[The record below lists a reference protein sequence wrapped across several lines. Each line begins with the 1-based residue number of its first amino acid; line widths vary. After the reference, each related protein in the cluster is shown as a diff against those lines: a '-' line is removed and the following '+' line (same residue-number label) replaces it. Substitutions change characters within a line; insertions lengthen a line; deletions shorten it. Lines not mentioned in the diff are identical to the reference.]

1 MKKFFLLLWPLAA
14 VAALAVE
21 QIDVFTSGQDGYHTY
36 RIPAIVRAQDGALLA
51 FCEGRKKG
59 GGDSGDI
66 DLLLKRSADGGR
78 TWGPAQVVWDDAGNT
93 CGNPCPVVDRETGTI
108 SLLLTWNRGDD
119 VERNI
124 IAQTSHD
131 TRRIFVTQ
139 SKDHGRTWVKPVEI
153 TTAVKRPDWT
163 WYATGPGAGIQI
175 ERGPH
180 RGRLVIPCDHIE
192 AGSKKYYSHVIHSD
206 DRGKTWQLGGRTPQD
221 QVNECEVVELTDQ
234 RLLLNMRNYD
244 RTKQTRQQAISGD
257 GGATW
262 TEQRHVPEL
271 VEPICQA
278 SIRRLTWPE
287 AGRPGVLVFSN
298 PASLKRE
305 KLTVYTS
312 TDEGTSW
319 RSLLQLHAG
328 PAAYSCLVA
337 LSPTEAGCLYERG
350 EKRAYEKITFA
361 RFPVPAAGR

>member
-1 MKKFFLLLWPLAA
+1 MKPRSLLLWPLLA
-14 VAALAVE
+14 VAALAADQV
-21 QIDVFTSGQDGYHTY
+21 DVFTSGEGGYHTY
-36 RIPAIVRAQDGALLA
+36 RIPAIVRAQDGSLLA

-66 DLLLKRSADGGR
+66 DLLLKRSGDQGR

-93 CGNPCPVVDRETGTI
+93 CGNPCPVVDRESGTI
-108 SLLLTWNRGDD
+108 WLLLTWNRGDD

-124 IAQTSHD
+124 IARTSHD
-131 TRRIFVTQ
+131 TRRIFVTHSQ
-139 SKDHGRTWVKPVEI
+139 DQGRTWAQPVEI
-153 TTAVKRPDWT
+153 TPAVKRPDWT

-175 ERGPH
+175 EHGAH

-192 AGSKKYYSHVIHSD
+192 GGSKRYYSHIIFSD
-206 DRGKTWQLGGRTPQD
+206 DHGKTWQLGGRTPQD
-221 QVNECEVVELTDQ
+221 QVNECEVVELTGQ

-244 RTKQTRQQAISGD
+244 RTKQTRQQAISRD

-262 TEQRHVPEL
+262 AGQRHVPEL

-287 AGRPGVLVFSN
+287 AGRSGLLLFSN

-312 TDEGTSW
+312 ADEGSSW
-319 RSLLQLHAG
+319 RPLLQLHGG

-337 LSPTEAGCLYERG
+337 LSATDAGCLYERG
-350 EKRAYEKITFA
+350 DKRAYERITFA
-361 RFPVPAAGR
+361 RFPVPATAR